1 MERINEKLINDNP
14 IIISFECTKKILE
27 QMKKCVCKITIDKE
41 KGTGFFCK
49 IPFPDKNNMIP
60 VFITNNHV
68 IKKLNEKIAI
78 YIEEECEVRKL
89 LINNDRMIYMS
100 ENTYDITIIE
110 IKEEDNIKNYLELD
124 DNIIDDIL
132 NNNINS
138 KNGKYIDNKV
148 YIIQYP
154 EGQLSVSYGL
164 IQAVYEEKKYEFQ
177 HKCSTMLG
185 SSGSPILN
193 LNNNKL
199 IGIHKQGATNFNI
212 ATFLNDPIKEFIKEN
227 IKNKIDN
234 NNRYINEIKTE
245 NENKIDIKPELS
257 TKSPFQKKTPETKP
271 TTKIEIIL

>member
-1 MERINEKLINDNP
+1 
-14 IIISFECTKKILE
+14 
-27 QMKKCVCKITIDKE
+27 MKKCVCKITIDKE